1 MTDNPTLA
9 LPGSVER
16 YHYAREGQRVL
27 KSSRFNTKATLR
39 QRRVCYLPGLEIRIT
54 DSADKQTAKLQVITV
69 HNLRILGWQQGK
81 PTQADPKQIRFSA
94 NNNIDSCTLELD
106 GLGKIISREHY
117 YPFGGTAL
125 WATHNQT
132 PADYKTRR
140 YSGKE
145 RDASGL
151 LYYGFRYYAPWLMR
165 WLNGDP
171 AGTVDGVNLFRM
183 VQNNPVTFRDKQG
196 LSPTPGSSIAT
207 TATMLDYL
215 HEARK
220 YYTEN
225 MQHPKIHVFDT
236 KFLPHLIENEKK
248 RKPGMNLDLARSPTE
263 FVSELKKLK
272 DNHADG
278 YRGQFI
284 VNMGVGI
291 HYAALDIS
299 INSGNISVIG
309 VEPANMN
316 KNGPAILAVRVLSAV
331 DAELPSAK
339 VAMIEANIQNS
350 PVDCGIFS
358 LHFSLKMYAEQQAMD
373 DLHHKHLAG
382 ALNRHIDFGV
392 IAKEYSS
399 LYLPVSF
406 MKHAHSKKRLAE
418 YFDINK
424 SKPDVD
430 IYRDNIMARQ
440 GAYILQREGRTYS
453 ASIED
458 KRINL
463 IRRALPK

>member
-1 MTDNPTLA
+1 MDPTVCNKRLY
-9 LPGSVER
+9 ER
-16 YHYAREGQRVL
+16 YHYAREGRRIL
-27 KSSRFNTKATLR
+27 KSRQLKTKTSAR
-39 QRRVCYLPGLEIRIT
+39 KQQVRYLPGVEIHSSG
-54 DSADKQTAKLQVITV
+54 SADKYTVKRQVISL
-69 HNLRILGWQQGK
+69 HNLHILCRQQGK
-81 PTQADPKQIRFSA
+81 PAPTDPEQIRFSA
-94 NNNIDSCTLELD
+94 NDHIDSSNLELD
-106 GLGKIISREHY
+106 GLGKTISREHY

-125 WATHNQT
+125 RATHNQT
-132 PADYKTRR
+132 QASYKTRR

-183 VQNNPVTFRDKQG
+183 VQNNPVTLQDKQG
-196 LSPTPGSSIAT
+196 LSPTSGSSIASEM
-207 TATMLDYL
+207 TMLDYL
-215 HEARK
+215 LEARK

-225 MQHPKIHVFDT
+225 MQHPNIHLLDT
-236 KFLPHLIENEKK
+236 KFMPQLIESEKK
-248 RKPGMNLDLARSPTE
+248 RKPGLNLALARTPTN
-263 FVSELKKLK
+263 FVCELKRLK
-272 DNHADG
+272 ENNTER

-291 HYAALDIS
+291 HYAAFDIS
-299 INSGNISVIG
+299 INSGEISVIG

-331 DAELPSAK
+331 DAEIPSAK

-350 PVDCGIFS
+350 PVDCAIFS
-358 LHFSLKMYAEQQAMD
+358 LHFSLKMHAEQQAMD
-373 DLHHKHLAG
+373 DLHQKHLAG
-382 ALNRHIDFGV
+382 ALNPHIEFG
-392 IAKEYSS
+392 IITQKYAP

-406 MKHAHSKKRLAE
+406 MKHTHSKNRLAE

-424 SKPDVD
+424 NNPGVN
-430 IYRDNIMARQ
+430 IHRDSIMDRQ
-440 GAYILQREGRTYS
+440 GSYILNRQGRNYS

-463 IRRALPK
+463 IKRMITR